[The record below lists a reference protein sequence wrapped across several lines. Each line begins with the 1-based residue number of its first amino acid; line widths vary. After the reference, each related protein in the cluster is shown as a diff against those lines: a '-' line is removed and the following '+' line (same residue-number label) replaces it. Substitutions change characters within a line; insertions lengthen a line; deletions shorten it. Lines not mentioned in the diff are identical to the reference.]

1 MEGFQPRHRR
11 LGKLCK
17 VLFLNLQPSSSM
29 GPFGP
34 RQNKIT
40 VFDVASWILQ
50 IHDDLMEVFTENPKY
65 EALCGILVADLYVPY
80 DKDREIPLRESGRE
94 SLSRLGIWGMQRTCH
109 SNVTSEPA
117 TAESLHCWRRC
128 GVLVC
133 DFQVSWPAESTISDR
148 WRPAWKLMMLMAWSR
163 WAFFEQSFRQA
174 LRPESFE
181 ICSAPLTRRVCY
193 RLH

>member
-1 MEGFQPRHRR
+1 
-11 LGKLCK
+11 
-17 VLFLNLQPSSSM
+17 M

-94 SLSRLGIWGMQRTCH
+94 SLSRLGI
-109 SNVTSEPA
+109 
-117 TAESLHCWRRC
+117 
-128 GVLVC
+128 
-133 DFQVSWPAESTISDR
+133 
-148 WRPAWKLMMLMAWSR
+148 
-163 WAFFEQSFRQA
+163 
-174 LRPESFE
+174 
-181 ICSAPLTRRVCY
+181 
-193 RLH
+193 